1 MKLDQTDPEYMERLR
16 HFAFVEVTSE
26 EEQQLES
33 EPRFLA
39 ILAALLGCQ
48 STDLYRIMLPKALD
62 SGLSP
67 VAVKEMVYQST
78 DYLGMGRTWPFLSI
92 TNDILEERGISLPLP
107 CQETTTLENR
117 LEKGAETQ
125 AAIFGEQMREA
136 WKKSTVNR
144 WLAANCFGDYY
155 TRTGLTLAQRELI
168 TFCILAAQGG
178 CEPQLMAHIAGNL
191 RLGNTKLFLRKAVL
205 QCLPYIGYPRSLN
218 AIDCI
223 DKVDER

>member
-107 CQETTTLENR
+107 CQETTTLKNR

-155 TRTGLTLAQRELI
+155 TRTGLQ
-168 TFCILAAQGG
+168 
-178 CEPQLMAHIAGNL
+178 
-191 RLGNTKLFLRKAVL
+191 
-205 QCLPYIGYPRSLN
+205 
-218 AIDCI
+218 
-223 DKVDER
+223 

>member
-107 CQETTTLENR
+107 CQEKQRPLKT
-117 LEKGAETQ
+117 
-125 AAIFGEQMREA
+125 A
-136 WKKSTVNR
+136 WKR
-144 WLAANCFGDYY
+144 
-155 TRTGLTLAQRELI
+155 AQRRRQR
-168 TFCILAAQGG
+168 FLANRCGRHGKKVPSTAGLRQTALVTTIP
-178 CEPQLMAHIAGNL
+178 EPA
-191 RLGNTKLFLRKAVL
+191 
-205 QCLPYIGYPRSLN
+205 
-218 AIDCI
+218 
-223 DKVDER
+223 